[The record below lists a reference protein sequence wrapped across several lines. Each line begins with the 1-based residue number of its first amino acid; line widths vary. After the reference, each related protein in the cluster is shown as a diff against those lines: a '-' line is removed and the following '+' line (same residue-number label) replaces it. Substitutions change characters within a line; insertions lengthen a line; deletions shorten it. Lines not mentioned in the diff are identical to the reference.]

1 MYVHVNITPQ
11 KQGRIG
17 IYEGDDL
24 KQLALNFCKTF
35 NLNKTMQQTL
45 EENLRQSYHQYLQD
59 QGLEDRLPS
68 DLGYSCDLAEVSL
81 DQGLMTQEVMNE
93 VQKYY
98 NQISTG
104 MTQEFDITVGLKQLQ
119 EIDLADYEF

>member
-1 MYVHVNITPQ
+1 MHVNITPQ